1 MGPVASKL
9 THTVPGRGIESGIG
23 THALLGTA
31 LVVGVV
37 GVTGTAL
44 QVRGTGTVVGTA
56 SGATLGGVEA
66 TVGAIPG
73 GGTIAEI
80 GIDHALTL
88 SVALVQG
95 TRWSIDGT
103 IMPTPLVDAFTG
115 YPRRGWRR
123 VGQPGSSQYTGALG
137 IAIRG
142 GTTGIGHGLPITKGT
157 RIPLETHTRSTGGV
171 RGSGRAGTVG
181 IRTTHAA
188 TALAM
193 PTR

>member
-1 MGPVASKL
+1 MGPVASKF
-9 THTVPGRGIESGIG
+9 THAVPGRGIEGGIG

-31 LVVGVV
+31 LVIGIV

-66 TVGAIPG
+66 TVGAIPR
-73 GGTIAEI
+73 GGTVAEI
-80 GIDHALTL
+80 GIDHALAL

-123 VGQPGSSQYTGALG
+123 VGQPRSSQETGTLG
-137 IAIRG
+137 IAIG
-142 GTTGIGHGLPITKGT
+142 CGTTGIGHGLPITKGT
-157 RIPLETHTRSTGGV
+157 RVPLETHARSTGGV
-171 RGSGRAGTVG
+171 RGSGGTGTVG
-181 IRTTHAA
+181 IGTTHTA
-188 TALAM
+188 TTLAV